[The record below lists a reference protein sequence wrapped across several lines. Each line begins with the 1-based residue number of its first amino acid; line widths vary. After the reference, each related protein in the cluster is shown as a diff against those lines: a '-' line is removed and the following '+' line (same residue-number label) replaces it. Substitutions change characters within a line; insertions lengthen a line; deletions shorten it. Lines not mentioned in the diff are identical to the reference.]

1 VRPLRFVFGAGII
14 RSLVEKDRP
23 PNGPERFDREQKE
36 VDDNRE
42 TLDNLASLLLTNT
55 TIRKRSKA
63 VPNTR
68 VL

>member
-1 VRPLRFVFGAGII
+1 LRFVFGTGII
-14 RSLVEKDRP
+14 RSLVENNRP
-23 PNGPERFDREQKE
+23 PNGSERFDREQKE
-36 VDDNRE
+36 VDDDRE